1 MKKKFKRKGRRC
13 ENGWK
18 KERIS
23 FETELY
29 VSEELKRIKEI
40 ESKMGTIF
48 SIENL
53 SMNEIKTYIK
63 HLQEIR
69 REYVDLLIKIEKHL
83 VAGADNS

>member
-1 MKKKFKRKGRRC
+1 MD
-13 ENGWK
+13 EK

-83 VAGADNS
+83 IAGADDIS

>member
-1 MKKKFKRKGRRC
+1 MD
-13 ENGWK
+13 EK

-83 VAGADNS
+83 ITGADDIS

>member
-1 MKKKFKRKGRRC
+1 MN
-13 ENGWK
+13 EK

-40 ESKMGTIF
+40 ENKMGTIF

-63 HLQEIR
+63 YLQEIR

>member
-1 MKKKFKRKGRRC
+1 MN
-13 ENGWK
+13 EK

-69 REYVDLLIKIEKHL
+69 REYMDLLIKIEKHL

>member
-1 MKKKFKRKGRRC
+1 MN
-13 ENGWK
+13 EK

-23 FETELY
+23 FENELY
-29 VSEELKRIKEI
+29 ASEELKRIKEI

>member
-1 MKKKFKRKGRRC
+1 MRN
-13 ENGWK
+13 EWK

-83 VAGADNS
+83 VAGADDIS

>member
-1 MKKKFKRKGRRC
+1 MD
-13 ENGWK
+13 EK

-40 ESKMGTIF
+40 ESKMGAIF

-53 SMNEIKTYIK
+53 SMNEIKVYVK

-83 VAGADNS
+83 VAGADNIS

>member
-1 MKKKFKRKGRRC
+1 MD
-13 ENGWK
+13 EK

-69 REYVDLLIKIEKHL
+69 REYVDLLTKIEKHL
-83 VAGADNS
+83 IAGADDIL

>member
-1 MKKKFKRKGRRC
+1 MN
-13 ENGWK
+13 EK

-29 VSEELKRIKEI
+29 VSEELKRIKKI

>member
-1 MKKKFKRKGRRC
+1 MD
-13 ENGWK
+13 EK

-40 ESKMGTIF
+40 ESKMGAIF

-53 SMNEIKTYIK
+53 SMNEIKVYVK

-69 REYVDLLIKIEKHL
+69 R
-83 VAGADNS
+83 APCCRC

>member
-1 MKKKFKRKGRRC
+1 MD
-13 ENGWK
+13 EK

-83 VAGADNS
+83 IAGADNS

>member
-1 MKKKFKRKGRRC
+1 MD
-13 ENGWK
+13 EK

-23 FETELY
+23 LETELY
-29 VSEELKRIKEI
+29 VSKELKEIRKI
-40 ESKMGTIF
+40 ESKMGAIF

-69 REYVDLLIKIEKHL
+69 REYMDLLIKIEKHL
-83 VAGADNS
+83 IAGADNS

>member
-1 MKKKFKRKGRRC
+1 MD
-13 ENGWK
+13 EK

-23 FETELY
+23 LETELY

-40 ESKMGTIF
+40 ESKMGAIF

-53 SMNEIKTYIK
+53 SMNEIKVYVK

-83 VAGADNS
+83 VAGADNIS

>member
-1 MKKKFKRKGRRC
+1 MD
-13 ENGWK
+13 EK

-53 SMNEIKTYIK
+53 SMNEIKAYIK

-83 VAGADNS
+83 IAGADDIL

>member
-1 MKKKFKRKGRRC
+1 MD
-13 ENGWK
+13 EK

-69 REYVDLLIKIEKHL
+69 REYVDLLIIIEKHL
-83 VAGADNS
+83 IAGADDIS

>member
-1 MKKKFKRKGRRC
+1 MD
-13 ENGWK
+13 EK

-53 SMNEIKTYIK
+53 SMNEIKAYIK

-83 VAGADNS
+83 IAGADDIS

>member
-1 MKKKFKRKGRRC
+1 MN
-13 ENGWK
+13 EK

-83 VAGADNS
+83 VAGADDIS

>member
-1 MKKKFKRKGRRC
+1 MN
-13 ENGWK
+13 EK

-40 ESKMGTIF
+40 ENKMGTIF

>member
-1 MKKKFKRKGRRC
+1 MD
-13 ENGWK
+13 EK

-83 VAGADNS
+83 VAGAGNS

>member
-1 MKKKFKRKGRRC
+1 MD
-13 ENGWK
+13 EK

-83 VAGADNS
+83 VAGADDIS

>member
-1 MKKKFKRKGRRC
+1 MD
-13 ENGWK
+13 EK

-69 REYVDLLIKIEKHL
+69 REYVDLLIKIEKH
-83 VAGADNS
+83 VITGADDIS

>member
-1 MKKKFKRKGRRC
+1 MD
-13 ENGWK
+13 EK

-23 FETELY
+23 LETELY

-83 VAGADNS
+83 ITGADDIS

>member
-1 MKKKFKRKGRRC
+1 MNK
-13 ENGWK
+13 K

>member
-1 MKKKFKRKGRRC
+1 MD
-13 ENGWK
+13 EK

>member
-1 MKKKFKRKGRRC
+1 MN
-13 ENGWK
+13 EK

-29 VSEELKRIKEI
+29 VSEELKRIEEI

>member
-1 MKKKFKRKGRRC
+1 MD
-13 ENGWK
+13 EK
-18 KERIS
+18 KEKIS
-23 FETELY
+23 LETELY
-29 VSEELKRIKEI
+29 VSKELKEIRKI

-83 VAGADNS
+83 VAGADDIS

>member
-1 MKKKFKRKGRRC
+1 MD
-13 ENGWK
+13 EK

-23 FETELY
+23 LETELY
-29 VSEELKRIKEI
+29 VSKELKEIRKI
-40 ESKMGTIF
+40 ESKMGAIF

-53 SMNEIKTYIK
+53 SMNEIKVYIK

-83 VAGADNS
+83 IAGADNS

>member
-1 MKKKFKRKGRRC
+1 MD
-13 ENGWK
+13 EK
-18 KERIS
+18 KEKIS

-53 SMNEIKTYIK
+53 SMNEIKAYIK

-83 VAGADNS
+83 IAGADNS

>member
-1 MKKKFKRKGRRC
+1 MN
-13 ENGWK
+13 EK

>member
-1 MKKKFKRKGRRC
+1 MN
-13 ENGWK
+13 EK

-40 ESKMGTIF
+40 ENKMGTIF

-69 REYVDLLIKIEKHL
+69 REYVALLIKIEKHL

>member
-1 MKKKFKRKGRRC
+1 MN
-13 ENGWK
+13 EK

-40 ESKMGTIF
+40 ENKMGTIF

-83 VAGADNS
+83 ITGADDIS

>member
-1 MKKKFKRKGRRC
+1 MD
-13 ENGWK
+13 EK

-23 FETELY
+23 LETELY

-40 ESKMGTIF
+40 ESKMGAIF

-53 SMNEIKTYIK
+53 SMNEIKVYVK

-83 VAGADNS
+83 IAGADNIS

>member
-1 MKKKFKRKGRRC
+1 MD
-13 ENGWK
+13 EK

-29 VSEELKRIKEI
+29 VSKELKEIREI
-40 ESKMGTIF
+40 ESKMGAIF

-53 SMNEIKTYIK
+53 SMNEIKAYIK

-69 REYVDLLIKIEKHL
+69 REYVDLLTKIEKHL
-83 VAGADNS
+83 IAGADNIS

>member
-1 MKKKFKRKGRRC
+1 
-13 ENGWK
+13 
-18 KERIS
+18 
-23 FETELY
+23 
-29 VSEELKRIKEI
+29 
-40 ESKMGTIF
+40 MGTIF

-83 VAGADNS
+83 VAGADDIS

>member
-1 MKKKFKRKGRRC
+1 MD
-13 ENGWK
+13 EK

-40 ESKMGTIF
+40 ESKMGAIF

-53 SMNEIKTYIK
+53 SMNEIKAYIK

-69 REYVDLLIKIEKHL
+69 REYVDLLTKIEKHL
-83 VAGADNS
+83 IAGADNIS